1 MRVNDIDLA
10 CPESAF
16 PRLGR
21 ALAARGMGPE
31 AKAWRVLQV
40 REGDLK
46 VEFDSIEHWF
56 AGVPTDCDTL
66 VIDGCVFNVVGLSSL
81 RELYRR
87 GLEEVARRRDG
98 ADRAKHAALAEKY
111 ALLRA
116 V

>member
-1 MRVNDIDLA
+1 M
-10 CPESAF
+10 
-16 PRLGR
+16 
-21 ALAARGMGPE
+21 
-31 AKAWRVLQV
+31 KAWRVLQV

-66 VIDGCVFNVVGLSSL
+66 IIDGCVFNVVGLSSR

-98 ADRAKHAALAEKY
+98 ADRAKYAAIAEKY
-111 ALLRA
+111 ALLRT